1 MSQIPSQMRKG
12 KGGVRDLSTRKW
24 NSEFHLCAGFLLT
37 SKVYSYLRPARHN
50 AFGLCGGRYRLA
62 IALCQLRMMTAI
74 TSKSWCQSRLVKHL
88 LRERFIIISGS
99 ASSRVLNPAVSMMC
113 TSHGLDHVHCR
124 ASASANLWSPS
135 MIVLQCLMKV
145 AILVDFVR
153 MSATLRSVCTLATLM
168 VP

>member
-1 MSQIPSQMRKG
+1 MSQIPSQMRNG

-74 TSKSWCQSRLVKHL
+74 TSKSWCQSRLVKPPAEPHTREL
-88 LRERFIIISGS
+88 LRTGVPTEDSLGVLDGPKDTTFGGS
-99 ASSRVLNPAVSMMC
+99 RLGPPPRALPSS
-113 TSHGLDHVHCR
+113 
-124 ASASANLWSPS
+124 
-135 MIVLQCLMKV
+135 
-145 AILVDFVR
+145 
-153 MSATLRSVCTLATLM
+153 
-168 VP
+168 VPVQSRPD